1 MRNGK
6 LKGSTVTVSGRWYSG
21 DWYWDFIRQYPF
33 YGYEYG
39 KDVGVSYSGVQE
51 CICHVDPILMDEI
64 YVKADCREDVWFFN
78 NYIFDDTYMGRW
90 IMYSELNNE
99 KYYG

>member
-6 LKGSTVTVSGRWYSG
+6 LKGSTVGYKDG
-21 DWYWDFIRQYPF
+21 YYPI
-33 YGYEYG
+33 GIWGGHEYG
-39 KDVGVSYSGVQE
+39 RAAGVKATYSTIQE

>member
-1 MRNGK
+1 MGRLRKMDGVKSIVIMGRN
-6 LKGSTVTVSGRWYSG
+6 SPRSSNY
-21 DWYWDFIRQYPF
+21 Y
-33 YGYEYG
+33 YGQ
-39 KDVGVSYSGVQE
+39 DVGVKETYSTIQE

-64 YVKADCREDVWFFN
+64 CIKADCREDVWFFN